1 MVTILNL
8 ENHLLLLKAHNL
20 FPKNWVNFFLATT
33 LIEVRK
39 ESERNTMSEMNAYDN
54 ALTQLERAAYLL
66 KLDPDIHEI
75 LKQPKRILSV
85 SLPVR
90 MDNGKVKN
98 FQGYR
103 VQFNDARGPFK
114 GGIRYHPNVY
124 LDEVKALS
132 AWMTWKCA
140 VADIPYGGA
149 KGGVICDPKNMSV
162 GEKERLTRRYANA
175 IADFIGPHR
184 DIPAPDVY
192 TDGQTMAW
200 ILDVYSQ
207 IHGRPTPEVITGKPI
222 SLGGSEGRYNSTARG
237 CVVAAREAAK
247 VKGLSLKGAT
257 AAVQGYG
264 NAGMWSAVLLEELGV
279 KVVAASD
286 SRGGIHNKNGINSKK
301 VEEFKEKTGS
311 VAGFAGTEP
320 ISNAELLELG
330 VDILIPAALENQI
343 TAKNAGNIKAKIIS
357 EAANGPTTPEA
368 DRILEKNGVLLIPDI
383 LANSGGVIVSYF
395 EWVQNLNR
403 VHWTEAE
410 VNEELEKKMTTAFK
424 TTYEKSKVL
433 NVSMRDAALAVAVER
448 VATAI
453 QTLGVWP

>member
-1 MVTILNL
+1 LS
-8 ENHLLLLKAHNL
+8 
-20 FPKNWVNFFLATT
+20 TT
-33 LIEVRK
+33 LLEKERK
-39 ESERNTMSEMNAYDN
+39 EEHMSEMNAYGN
-54 ALTQLERAAYLL
+54 AQKQLERAAGLI

-85 SLPVR
+85 SIPVR
-90 MDNGKVKN
+90 MDDGKIRN

-114 GGIRYHPNVY
+114 GGIRYHPNVS
-124 LDEVKALS
+124 LDEVKALA

-149 KGGVICDPKNMSV
+149 KGGVICDPKNMSMA
-162 GEKERLTRRYANA
+162 EKERLTRRYANA
-175 IADFIGPHR
+175 IANFIGPHQ

-207 IHGRPTPEVITGKPI
+207 LHGRPMPEVITGKPI

-237 CVVAAREAAK
+237 CVVAVREAAK
-247 VKGLSLKGAT
+247 AKGLSLKGAT
-257 AAVQGYG
+257 AAIQGYG
-264 NAGMWSAVLLEELGV
+264 NAGSWSAILLEELGV
-279 KVVAASD
+279 KVVAVSD
-286 SRGGIHNKNGINSKK
+286 SRGGIYNRQGLNSKK
-301 VEEFKEKTGS
+301 VEEYKEKTGS
-311 VAGFAGTEP
+311 VVGFPGADP
-320 ISNAELLELG
+320 ISNEELLQLG

-343 TAKNAGNIKAKIIS
+343 TANNAPKIGAKIIS

-368 DRILEKNGVLLIPDI
+368 DRILDRNGVLLIPDI

-403 VHWTEAE
+403 VHWTEAQ
-410 VNEELEKKMTTAFK
+410 VNEELEQKMTTAFK
-424 TTYEKSKVL
+424 TTYEKSQVL
-433 NVSMRDAALAVAVER
+433 NVSMRDSALAVAVER
-448 VATAI
+448 VAKAI

>member
-1 MVTILNL
+1 
-8 ENHLLLLKAHNL
+8 
-20 FPKNWVNFFLATT
+20 
-33 LIEVRK
+33 
-39 ESERNTMSEMNAYDN
+39 MNAYDN
-54 ALTQLERAAYLL
+54 AQKQLERAANLL
-66 KLDPDIHEI
+66 KLNPDVHEI
-75 LKQPKRILSV
+75 LRQPKRILSV

-90 MDNGKVKN
+90 MDDGKVRN

-114 GGIRYHPNVY
+114 GGIRYHPNVS
-124 LDEVKALS
+124 LDEVKALA

-140 VADIPYGGA
+140 IADIPYGGA
-149 KGGVICDPKNMSV
+149 KGGVICDPKNMSA
-162 GEKERLTRRYANA
+162 GEKERITRRYANA

-192 TDGQTMAW
+192 TDSQTMAW

-207 IHGRPTPEVITGKPI
+207 IHGRPMPEVITGKPI
-222 SLGGSEGRYNSTARG
+222 PLGGSEGRYNSTARG

-247 VKGLSLKGAT
+247 VKGFPLKGAT

-264 NAGMWSAVLLEELGV
+264 NAGSWSAILLEELGV
-279 KVVAASD
+279 KVIAVSD
-286 SRGGIHNKNGINSKK
+286 SQGGIYNKIGLNSKK
-301 VEEFKEKTGS
+301 VEEFKENTGT
-311 VAGFAGTEP
+311 VVGFPGTEP
-320 ISNAELLELG
+320 ISNDNLLELP

-343 TAKNAGNIKAKIIS
+343 TAKNAPNVKAKIIS

-368 DRILEKNGVLLIPDI
+368 DRILDKNGVLLIPDI

-403 VHWTEAE
+403 VHWTENQ
-410 VNEELEKKMTTAFK
+410 VNEELEKKMTTAFR
-424 TTYEKSKVL
+424 TTYDKSKAL

-448 VATAI
+448 VANAI

>member
-1 MVTILNL
+1 M
-8 ENHLLLLKAHNL
+8 
-20 FPKNWVNFFLATT
+20 ATT
-33 LIEVRK
+33 LIETKRETEK
-39 ESERNTMSEMNAYDN
+39 TTISEMNAYDN
-54 ALTQLERAAYLL
+54 ALEQLERAAKLL
-66 KLDPDIHEI
+66 KLNPDIHEI

-85 SLPVR
+85 SVPVK
-90 MDNGKVKN
+90 MDDGMVHN

-114 GGIRYHPNVY
+114 GGIRYHPNVT
-124 LDEVKALS
+124 LDEVKALA

-162 GEKERLTRRYANA
+162 GEKERITRRYANA
-175 IADFIGPHR
+175 ISDFIGPYR

-237 CVVAAREAAK
+237 CVIAAKEAAK
-247 VKGLSLKGAT
+247 VRGLVLKGAI

-264 NAGMWSAVLLEELGV
+264 NAGSWSAILLEELGV
-279 KVVAASD
+279 KVVAISD
-286 SRGGIHNKNGINSKK
+286 SKGGIYNPQGLDSKK
-301 VEEFKEKTGS
+301 IEEYKEKTGS
-311 VAGFAGTEP
+311 VVGYQGTQP
-320 ISNAELLELG
+320 ITNGDLLELN

-343 TAKNAGNIKAKIIS
+343 TAKNAPNVKAKIIS

-368 DRILEKNGVLLIPDI
+368 DRILERNGVLLIPDI
-383 LANSGGVIVSYF
+383 LANSGGVIVSYL

-403 VHWTEAE
+403 VHWSEAQ
-410 VNEELEKKMTTAFK
+410 VNEELERKMTSAFK
-424 TTYEKSKVL
+424 TTFEKSRKL
-433 NVSMRDAALAVAVER
+433 NVSMRDAALTVAVER
-448 VATAI
+448 VANAI
-453 QTLGVWP
+453 ETLGMWP

>member
-1 MVTILNL
+1 
-8 ENHLLLLKAHNL
+8 
-20 FPKNWVNFFLATT
+20 
-33 LIEVRK
+33 
-39 ESERNTMSEMNAYDN
+39 MNAYDN
-54 ALTQLERAAYLL
+54 ALEQLERAAKLL
-66 KLDPDIHEI
+66 KLNPDIHEI

-85 SLPVR
+85 SVPVK
-90 MDNGKVKN
+90 MDDGMVHN

-114 GGIRYHPNVY
+114 GGIRYHPNVT
-124 LDEVKALS
+124 LDEVKALA

-162 GEKERLTRRYANA
+162 GEKERITRRYANA
-175 IADFIGPHR
+175 ISDFIGPYR

-237 CVVAAREAAK
+237 CVIAAKEAAK
-247 VKGLSLKGAT
+247 VRGLVLKGAI

-264 NAGMWSAVLLEELGV
+264 NAGSWSAILLEELGV
-279 KVVAASD
+279 KVVAISD
-286 SRGGIHNKNGINSKK
+286 SKGGIYNPQGLDSKK
-301 VEEFKEKTGS
+301 IEEYKEKTGS
-311 VAGFAGTEP
+311 VVGYQGTQP
-320 ISNAELLELG
+320 ITNGDLLELN

-343 TAKNAGNIKAKIIS
+343 TAKNAPNVKAKIIS

-368 DRILEKNGVLLIPDI
+368 DRILERNGVLLIPDI
-383 LANSGGVIVSYF
+383 LANSGGVIVSYL

-403 VHWTEAE
+403 VHWSEAQ
-410 VNEELEKKMTTAFK
+410 VNEELERKMTSAFK
-424 TTYEKSKVL
+424 TTFEKSRKL
-433 NVSMRDAALAVAVER
+433 NVSMRDAALTVAVER
-448 VATAI
+448 VANAI
-453 QTLGVWP
+453 ETLGMWP